1 MLFVNYPV
9 SVTNRFTGKLKCYG
23 NGREARTLDNDGKR
37 QGIECKGDN
46 CQYRKDRKCKKV
58 GRLYFIIDK
67 LEDEGIWCYPMGSEK
82 GIENVK
88 RRIERANRLGQDL
101 TKDWYEL
108 YLKAEDAI
116 IGKNYIPDIKKLEA
130 VENTNISNGEQNN
143 NSPKTNKTNKNV
155 TYLKIVE
162 FKKAVYEDKEV
173 SKIIYYVEY
182 ILIVTIIMSSFS
194 EILDSVKNSI
204 TDLIGFSQSL
214 IPLLITL
221 MLYTGS
227 ITTSSVLEPILL
239 FLIQFIANLIQNL
252 ILPVVSIIV
261 VLIVISKISERIQ
274 ITKLAK
280 FMNTSIVWFLG
291 IVLTL
296 FVGVMSLEG
305 TLTASVD
312 GITAKTTKAA
322 VSNLIPV
329 VGKILGDSVDT
340 VLGCGV
346 VLKNAVGVVGVIVII
361 GICLL
366 PIIKLATFSIMYSI
380 LSCVIEP
387 LADEKIVKLIEEMSG
402 IFKLLLAILCS
413 VSVLLIIGVTLVIKI
428 SNSGMMYR

>member
-1 MLFVNYPV
+1 MIKKIFCIVILSMLFFPQIVFAEE
-9 SVTNRFTGKLKCYG
+9 ST
-23 NGREARTLDNDGKR
+23 E
-37 QGIECKGDN
+37 
-46 CQYRKDRKCKKV
+46 
-58 GRLYFIIDK
+58 
-67 LEDEGIWCYPMGSEK
+67 SE
-82 GIENVK
+82 IF
-88 RRIERANRLGQDL
+88 Q
-101 TKDWYEL
+101 
-108 YLKAEDAI
+108 
-116 IGKNYIPDIKKLEA
+116 
-130 VENTNISNGEQNN
+130 EQQ
-143 NSPKTNKTNKNV
+143 S
-155 TYLKIVE
+155 E
-162 FKKAVYEDKEV
+162 FKIKDFLKETKKYTSNFLENIDISEIFKDATKGKIDNKKIFGKILNLLGKEVKGTLKTLISILIIVLIHSLLKSITDGLEHKEV

-322 VSNLIPV
+322 VINLIPV

>member
-1 MLFVNYPV
+1 M
-9 SVTNRFTGKLKCYG
+9 GKEVKGTLK
-23 NGREARTLDNDGKR
+23 TLISILIIVLIHSLLKSITDG
-37 QGIECKGDN
+37 
-46 CQYRKDRKCKKV
+46 
-58 GRLYFIIDK
+58 
-67 LEDEGIWCYPMGSEK
+67 LEH
-82 GIENVK
+82 
-88 RRIERANRLGQDL
+88 
-101 TKDWYEL
+101 
-108 YLKAEDAI
+108 
-116 IGKNYIPDIKKLEA
+116 
-130 VENTNISNGEQNN
+130 
-143 NSPKTNKTNKNV
+143 
-155 TYLKIVE
+155 
-162 FKKAVYEDKEV
+162 KEV

>member
-1 MLFVNYPV
+1 MIKKIFCIVILSMLFFPQIVFAEE
-9 SVTNRFTGKLKCYG
+9 ST
-23 NGREARTLDNDGKR
+23 E
-37 QGIECKGDN
+37 
-46 CQYRKDRKCKKV
+46 
-58 GRLYFIIDK
+58 
-67 LEDEGIWCYPMGSEK
+67 SE
-82 GIENVK
+82 IF
-88 RRIERANRLGQDL
+88 Q
-101 TKDWYEL
+101 
-108 YLKAEDAI
+108 
-116 IGKNYIPDIKKLEA
+116 
-130 VENTNISNGEQNN
+130 EQQ
-143 NSPKTNKTNKNV
+143 S
-155 TYLKIVE
+155 E
-162 FKKAVYEDKEV
+162 FKIKDFLKETKKYTSNFLENIDISEIFKDATKGKIDNKKIFGKILNLLGKEVKGTLKTLISILIIVLIHSLLKSITDGLEHKEV

-305 TLTASVD
+305 TLNASVD

>member
-1 MLFVNYPV
+1 MIKKIFCIVILSMLFFPQIV
-9 SVTNRFTGKLKCYG
+9 F
-23 NGREARTLDNDGKR
+23 
-37 QGIECKGDN
+37 
-46 CQYRKDRKCKKV
+46 
-58 GRLYFIIDK
+58 
-67 LEDEGIWCYPMGSEK
+67 
-82 GIENVK
+82 
-88 RRIERANRLGQDL
+88 
-101 TKDWYEL
+101 
-108 YLKAEDAI
+108 AEESTES
-116 IGKNYIPDIKKLEA
+116 DIFQ
-130 VENTNISNGEQNN
+130 EQQ
-143 NSPKTNKTNKNV
+143 S
-155 TYLKIVE
+155 E
-162 FKKAVYEDKEV
+162 FKIKDFLKETKKYTSNFLENIDISEIFKDATKGKIDNKKIFGKILNLLGKEVKGTLKTLIGILIIVLIHSLLKSITDGLEHKEV

>member
-1 MLFVNYPV
+1 MIKKIFCIVILSMLFFPQIVFAEE
-9 SVTNRFTGKLKCYG
+9 ST
-23 NGREARTLDNDGKR
+23 E
-37 QGIECKGDN
+37 
-46 CQYRKDRKCKKV
+46 
-58 GRLYFIIDK
+58 
-67 LEDEGIWCYPMGSEK
+67 SE
-82 GIENVK
+82 IF
-88 RRIERANRLGQDL
+88 Q
-101 TKDWYEL
+101 
-108 YLKAEDAI
+108 
-116 IGKNYIPDIKKLEA
+116 
-130 VENTNISNGEQNN
+130 EQQ
-143 NSPKTNKTNKNV
+143 S
-155 TYLKIVE
+155 E
-162 FKKAVYEDKEV
+162 FKIKDFLKETKKYTSNFLENIDISEIFKDATKGKIDNKKIFGKILNLLGKEVKGTLKTLISILIIVLIHSLLKSITDGLEHKEV

-380 LSCVIEP
+380 LSCVIDP

>member
-1 MLFVNYPV
+1 MIKKIFCIVILSMLFFPQIV
-9 SVTNRFTGKLKCYG
+9 F
-23 NGREARTLDNDGKR
+23 
-37 QGIECKGDN
+37 
-46 CQYRKDRKCKKV
+46 
-58 GRLYFIIDK
+58 
-67 LEDEGIWCYPMGSEK
+67 
-82 GIENVK
+82 
-88 RRIERANRLGQDL
+88 
-101 TKDWYEL
+101 
-108 YLKAEDAI
+108 AEESTES
-116 IGKNYIPDIKKLEA
+116 DIFQ
-130 VENTNISNGEQNN
+130 EQQ
-143 NSPKTNKTNKNV
+143 S
-155 TYLKIVE
+155 E
-162 FKKAVYEDKEV
+162 FKIKDFLKETKKYTSNFLENIDISEIFKDATKGKIDNKKIFGKILNLLGKEVKGTLKTLISILIIVLIHSLLKSITDGLEHKEV

>member
-1 MLFVNYPV
+1 MIKKIFCIVILSMLFFPQIVFAEE
-9 SVTNRFTGKLKCYG
+9 ST
-23 NGREARTLDNDGKR
+23 E
-37 QGIECKGDN
+37 
-46 CQYRKDRKCKKV
+46 
-58 GRLYFIIDK
+58 
-67 LEDEGIWCYPMGSEK
+67 SE
-82 GIENVK
+82 IF
-88 RRIERANRLGQDL
+88 Q
-101 TKDWYEL
+101 
-108 YLKAEDAI
+108 
-116 IGKNYIPDIKKLEA
+116 
-130 VENTNISNGEQNN
+130 EQQ
-143 NSPKTNKTNKNV
+143 S
-155 TYLKIVE
+155 E
-162 FKKAVYEDKEV
+162 FKIKDFLKETKKYTSNFLENIDISEIFKDATKGKIDNKKIFAKILNLLGKEVKGTLKTLISILIIVLIHSLLKSITDGLEHKEV

-361 GICLL
+361 GICFL

>member
-1 MLFVNYPV
+1 MIKKIFCIVILSMLFFPQIVFAEE
-9 SVTNRFTGKLKCYG
+9 ST
-23 NGREARTLDNDGKR
+23 E
-37 QGIECKGDN
+37 
-46 CQYRKDRKCKKV
+46 
-58 GRLYFIIDK
+58 
-67 LEDEGIWCYPMGSEK
+67 SE
-82 GIENVK
+82 IF
-88 RRIERANRLGQDL
+88 Q
-101 TKDWYEL
+101 
-108 YLKAEDAI
+108 
-116 IGKNYIPDIKKLEA
+116 
-130 VENTNISNGEQNN
+130 EQQ
-143 NSPKTNKTNKNV
+143 S
-155 TYLKIVE
+155 E
-162 FKKAVYEDKEV
+162 FKIKDFLKETKKYTSNFLENIDISEIFKDATKGKIDNKKIFGKILNLLGKEVKGTLKTLISILIIVLIHSLLKSITDGLEHKEV

-182 ILIVTIIMSSFS
+182 ILIVTIIISSFS

>member
-1 MLFVNYPV
+1 MIKKIFCIVILSMLFFPQIVFAEE
-9 SVTNRFTGKLKCYG
+9 ST
-23 NGREARTLDNDGKR
+23 E
-37 QGIECKGDN
+37 
-46 CQYRKDRKCKKV
+46 
-58 GRLYFIIDK
+58 
-67 LEDEGIWCYPMGSEK
+67 SE
-82 GIENVK
+82 IF
-88 RRIERANRLGQDL
+88 Q
-101 TKDWYEL
+101 
-108 YLKAEDAI
+108 
-116 IGKNYIPDIKKLEA
+116 
-130 VENTNISNGEQNN
+130 EQQ
-143 NSPKTNKTNKNV
+143 S
-155 TYLKIVE
+155 E
-162 FKKAVYEDKEV
+162 FKIKDFLKETKKYTSNFLENIDISEIFKDATKGKIDNKKIFGKILNLLGKEVKGTLKTLISILIIVLIHSLLKSITDGLEHKEV

-239 FLIQFIANLIQNL
+239 FLIQFIVNLIQNL

>member
-1 MLFVNYPV
+1 MVKKIFCIVILSMLFFPQIVFAEE
-9 SVTNRFTGKLKCYG
+9 ST
-23 NGREARTLDNDGKR
+23 E
-37 QGIECKGDN
+37 
-46 CQYRKDRKCKKV
+46 
-58 GRLYFIIDK
+58 
-67 LEDEGIWCYPMGSEK
+67 SE
-82 GIENVK
+82 IF
-88 RRIERANRLGQDL
+88 Q
-101 TKDWYEL
+101 
-108 YLKAEDAI
+108 
-116 IGKNYIPDIKKLEA
+116 
-130 VENTNISNGEQNN
+130 EQQ
-143 NSPKTNKTNKNV
+143 S
-155 TYLKIVE
+155 E
-162 FKKAVYEDKEV
+162 FKIKDFLKETKKYTSNFLENIDISEIFKDATKGKIDNKKIFGKILNLLGKEVKGTLKTLISILIIVLIHSLLKSITDGLEHKEV

>member
-1 MLFVNYPV
+1 MIKKIFCIVILSMLFFPQIVFAEE
-9 SVTNRFTGKLKCYG
+9 ST
-23 NGREARTLDNDGKR
+23 E
-37 QGIECKGDN
+37 
-46 CQYRKDRKCKKV
+46 
-58 GRLYFIIDK
+58 
-67 LEDEGIWCYPMGSEK
+67 SE
-82 GIENVK
+82 IF
-88 RRIERANRLGQDL
+88 Q
-101 TKDWYEL
+101 
-108 YLKAEDAI
+108 
-116 IGKNYIPDIKKLEA
+116 
-130 VENTNISNGEQNN
+130 EQQ
-143 NSPKTNKTNKNV
+143 S
-155 TYLKIVE
+155 E
-162 FKKAVYEDKEV
+162 FKIKDFLKETKKYTSNFLENIDISEIFKDATKGKIDNKKIFAKILNLLGKEVKGTLKTLISILIIVLIHSLLKSITDGLEHKEV

-239 FLIQFIANLIQNL
+239 LLIQFIANLIQNL

-361 GICLL
+361 GICFL

-428 SNSGMMYR
+428 SNSGMMYRW

>member
-1 MLFVNYPV
+1 MIKKIFCIVILSMLFFPQIVFAEE
-9 SVTNRFTGKLKCYG
+9 ST
-23 NGREARTLDNDGKR
+23 E
-37 QGIECKGDN
+37 
-46 CQYRKDRKCKKV
+46 
-58 GRLYFIIDK
+58 
-67 LEDEGIWCYPMGSEK
+67 SE
-82 GIENVK
+82 IF
-88 RRIERANRLGQDL
+88 Q
-101 TKDWYEL
+101 
-108 YLKAEDAI
+108 
-116 IGKNYIPDIKKLEA
+116 
-130 VENTNISNGEQNN
+130 EQQ
-143 NSPKTNKTNKNV
+143 S
-155 TYLKIVE
+155 E
-162 FKKAVYEDKEV
+162 FKIKDFLKETKKYTSNFLENIDISEIFKDATKGKIDNKKIFVKILNLLGKEVKGTLKTLISILIIVLIHSLLKSITDGLEHKEV

>member
-1 MLFVNYPV
+1 MIKKIFCIVILSMLFFPQIVFAEE
-9 SVTNRFTGKLKCYG
+9 ST
-23 NGREARTLDNDGKR
+23 E
-37 QGIECKGDN
+37 
-46 CQYRKDRKCKKV
+46 
-58 GRLYFIIDK
+58 
-67 LEDEGIWCYPMGSEK
+67 SE
-82 GIENVK
+82 IF
-88 RRIERANRLGQDL
+88 Q
-101 TKDWYEL
+101 
-108 YLKAEDAI
+108 
-116 IGKNYIPDIKKLEA
+116 
-130 VENTNISNGEQNN
+130 EQQ
-143 NSPKTNKTNKNV
+143 S
-155 TYLKIVE
+155 E
-162 FKKAVYEDKEV
+162 FKIKDFLKETKKYTSKFLENIDISEIFKNATKGKIDNKKIFGKILNLLGKEVKGTLKTLISILIIVLIHSLLKSITDGLEHKEV

>member
-1 MLFVNYPV
+1 MIKKIFCIVILSMLFFPQIVFAEE
-9 SVTNRFTGKLKCYG
+9 ST
-23 NGREARTLDNDGKR
+23 E
-37 QGIECKGDN
+37 
-46 CQYRKDRKCKKV
+46 
-58 GRLYFIIDK
+58 
-67 LEDEGIWCYPMGSEK
+67 SE
-82 GIENVK
+82 IF
-88 RRIERANRLGQDL
+88 Q
-101 TKDWYEL
+101 
-108 YLKAEDAI
+108 
-116 IGKNYIPDIKKLEA
+116 
-130 VENTNISNGEQNN
+130 EQQ
-143 NSPKTNKTNKNV
+143 S
-155 TYLKIVE
+155 E
-162 FKKAVYEDKEV
+162 FKIKDFLKETKKYTSNFLENIDISEIFKDATKGKIDNKKIFGKILNLFGKEVKGTLKTLISILIIVLIHSLLKSITDGLEHKEV

-182 ILIVTIIMSSFS
+182 ILIVTTIMSSFS

>member
-1 MLFVNYPV
+1 MIKKIFCIVILSMLFFPQIVFAEE
-9 SVTNRFTGKLKCYG
+9 ST
-23 NGREARTLDNDGKR
+23 E
-37 QGIECKGDN
+37 
-46 CQYRKDRKCKKV
+46 
-58 GRLYFIIDK
+58 
-67 LEDEGIWCYPMGSEK
+67 SE
-82 GIENVK
+82 IF
-88 RRIERANRLGQDL
+88 Q
-101 TKDWYEL
+101 
-108 YLKAEDAI
+108 
-116 IGKNYIPDIKKLEA
+116 
-130 VENTNISNGEQNN
+130 EQQ
-143 NSPKTNKTNKNV
+143 S
-155 TYLKIVE
+155 E
-162 FKKAVYEDKEV
+162 FKIKDFLKETKKYTSNFLENIDISEIFKDATKGKIDNKKIFGKILNLLGKEAKGTLKTLISILIIVLIHSLLKSITDGLEHKEV

>member
-1 MLFVNYPV
+1 MIKKIFCIVILSMLFFPQIVFAEE
-9 SVTNRFTGKLKCYG
+9 ST
-23 NGREARTLDNDGKR
+23 E
-37 QGIECKGDN
+37 
-46 CQYRKDRKCKKV
+46 
-58 GRLYFIIDK
+58 
-67 LEDEGIWCYPMGSEK
+67 SE
-82 GIENVK
+82 IF
-88 RRIERANRLGQDL
+88 Q
-101 TKDWYEL
+101 
-108 YLKAEDAI
+108 
-116 IGKNYIPDIKKLEA
+116 
-130 VENTNISNGEQNN
+130 EQQ
-143 NSPKTNKTNKNV
+143 S
-155 TYLKIVE
+155 E
-162 FKKAVYEDKEV
+162 FKIKDFLKETKKYTSNFLENIDISEIFKDATKGKIDNKKIFGKILNLLGKEVKGTLKTLISILIIVLIHSLLKSITDELEHKEV

-428 SNSGMMYR
+428 SNSGMMYRW

>member
-1 MLFVNYPV
+1 MIKKIFCIVILSMLFFPQIVFAEE
-9 SVTNRFTGKLKCYG
+9 ST
-23 NGREARTLDNDGKR
+23 E
-37 QGIECKGDN
+37 
-46 CQYRKDRKCKKV
+46 
-58 GRLYFIIDK
+58 
-67 LEDEGIWCYPMGSEK
+67 SE
-82 GIENVK
+82 IF
-88 RRIERANRLGQDL
+88 Q
-101 TKDWYEL
+101 
-108 YLKAEDAI
+108 
-116 IGKNYIPDIKKLEA
+116 
-130 VENTNISNGEQNN
+130 EQQ
-143 NSPKTNKTNKNV
+143 S
-155 TYLKIVE
+155 E
-162 FKKAVYEDKEV
+162 FKIKDFLKETKKYTSNFLENIDISEIFKDATKGKIDNKKIFAKILNLLGKEVKGTLKTLISILIIVLIHSLLKSITDGLEHKEV

>member
-1 MLFVNYPV
+1 MIKKIFCIVILSMLFFPQIVFAEE
-9 SVTNRFTGKLKCYG
+9 ST
-23 NGREARTLDNDGKR
+23 E
-37 QGIECKGDN
+37 
-46 CQYRKDRKCKKV
+46 
-58 GRLYFIIDK
+58 
-67 LEDEGIWCYPMGSEK
+67 SE
-82 GIENVK
+82 IF
-88 RRIERANRLGQDL
+88 Q
-101 TKDWYEL
+101 
-108 YLKAEDAI
+108 
-116 IGKNYIPDIKKLEA
+116 
-130 VENTNISNGEQNN
+130 EQQ
-143 NSPKTNKTNKNV
+143 S
-155 TYLKIVE
+155 E
-162 FKKAVYEDKEV
+162 FKIKDFLKETKKYTSNFLENIDISEIFKDATKGKIDNKKIFGKILNLLGKEVKGTLKTLISILIIVLIHSLLKSITDGLEHKEV

-402 IFKLLLAILCS
+402 ILKLLLAILCS

>member
-1 MLFVNYPV
+1 MIKKIFCIVILSMLFFPQIVFAEE
-9 SVTNRFTGKLKCYG
+9 ST
-23 NGREARTLDNDGKR
+23 E
-37 QGIECKGDN
+37 
-46 CQYRKDRKCKKV
+46 
-58 GRLYFIIDK
+58 
-67 LEDEGIWCYPMGSEK
+67 SE
-82 GIENVK
+82 IF
-88 RRIERANRLGQDL
+88 Q
-101 TKDWYEL
+101 
-108 YLKAEDAI
+108 
-116 IGKNYIPDIKKLEA
+116 
-130 VENTNISNGEQNN
+130 EQQ
-143 NSPKTNKTNKNV
+143 S
-155 TYLKIVE
+155 E
-162 FKKAVYEDKEV
+162 FKIKDFLKETKKYTSKFLENIDISEIFKDATKGKIDNKKIFGKILNLLGKEVKGTLKTLISILIIVLIHSLLKSITDGLEHKEV

>member
-1 MLFVNYPV
+1 MIKKIFCIVILSMLFFPQIVFAEE
-9 SVTNRFTGKLKCYG
+9 ST
-23 NGREARTLDNDGKR
+23 E
-37 QGIECKGDN
+37 
-46 CQYRKDRKCKKV
+46 
-58 GRLYFIIDK
+58 
-67 LEDEGIWCYPMGSEK
+67 SE
-82 GIENVK
+82 IF
-88 RRIERANRLGQDL
+88 Q
-101 TKDWYEL
+101 
-108 YLKAEDAI
+108 
-116 IGKNYIPDIKKLEA
+116 
-130 VENTNISNGEQNN
+130 EQQ
-143 NSPKTNKTNKNV
+143 S
-155 TYLKIVE
+155 E
-162 FKKAVYEDKEV
+162 FKIKDFLKETKKYTSNFLENIDISEIFKDATKGKIDNKKIFGKILNLLGKEVKGTLKTLISILIIVLIHSLLKSITDGLEHKEV

-428 SNSGMMYR
+428 SNSGMMYRW

>member
-1 MLFVNYPV
+1 MIKKIFCIVILSMLFFPQIVFAEE
-9 SVTNRFTGKLKCYG
+9 ST
-23 NGREARTLDNDGKR
+23 E
-37 QGIECKGDN
+37 
-46 CQYRKDRKCKKV
+46 
-58 GRLYFIIDK
+58 
-67 LEDEGIWCYPMGSEK
+67 SE
-82 GIENVK
+82 IF
-88 RRIERANRLGQDL
+88 Q
-101 TKDWYEL
+101 
-108 YLKAEDAI
+108 
-116 IGKNYIPDIKKLEA
+116 
-130 VENTNISNGEQNN
+130 EQQ
-143 NSPKTNKTNKNV
+143 S
-155 TYLKIVE
+155 E
-162 FKKAVYEDKEV
+162 FKIKDFLKETKKYTSNFLENIDISEIFKDATKGKIDNKKIFGKILNLLGKEVKGTLKTLISILIIVLIHSLLKSITDGLEHKEV

-227 ITTSSVLEPILL
+227 IILEPILL

>member
-1 MLFVNYPV
+1 M
-9 SVTNRFTGKLKCYG
+9 
-23 NGREARTLDNDGKR
+23 
-37 QGIECKGDN
+37 
-46 CQYRKDRKCKKV
+46 
-58 GRLYFIIDK
+58 
-67 LEDEGIWCYPMGSEK
+67 
-82 GIENVK
+82 
-88 RRIERANRLGQDL
+88 
-101 TKDWYEL
+101 
-108 YLKAEDAI
+108 
-116 IGKNYIPDIKKLEA
+116 IKKIFCIVILSMFFFPQIVFAE
-130 VENTNISNGEQNN
+130 ESTESEIFQEQQ
-143 NSPKTNKTNKNV
+143 S
-155 TYLKIVE
+155 E
-162 FKKAVYEDKEV
+162 FKIKDFLKETKKYTSNFLENLDISEIFKDATKGKIDNKKIFGKILNLLGKEVKGTLKTLISILIIVLIHSLLKSITDGLEHKEV

-261 VLIVISKISERIQ
+261 VLIVISKISERVQ

-305 TLTASVD
+305 NLTASVD